1 MRACWVFP
9 LIVLLASG
17 CGRKQVRATPKAVP
31 LREDGVIALQV
42 ATFNIRYENTDP
54 DKGRRLWR
62 ERLKPMIGT
71 LSRMHPDVFGVQEAL
86 HGQVADLRA
95 SLPEYGFHG
104 IGRDDGKREGEY
116 SGIFYR
122 NDRFE
127 PDLTDAGTFWLSAT
141 PETPGSKTWGNTIPR
156 IATWIRLTDRATG
169 RGFYVFNTHWDHQNQ
184 PSREG
189 AAKLITARIDGRR
202 HADEPVVLVGDF
214 NAIEEN
220 PAVGYLRGKPAT
232 LMGQPSKWEHALV
245 DAYNA
250 LHPNDQNRTTLHFWQ
265 GSRAGTR
272 CVDHILVQPGTRI
285 LMADIV
291 ADPEPLPSDHFPVV
305 ARIEFPLAS
314 SSAPLLRAAT
324 DGPAAYISCCPP
336 GGA

>member
-9 LIVLLASG
+9 MIVLLGSG
-17 CGRKQVRATPKAVP
+17 CGRKQVIATPKAVA

-42 ATFNIRYENTDP
+42 ATFNIRYENTNP
-54 DKGRRLWR
+54 DTGRRSWK
-62 ERLKPMIGT
+62 ERLKPVIAT
-71 LSRMHPDVFGVQEAL
+71 LSRIHPDVFGVQEAL

-95 SLPEYGFHG
+95 SLPDYGFHG
-104 IGRDDGKREGEY
+104 IGRDDGKWEGEY

-127 PDLTDAGTFWLSAT
+127 PDLSDAGTFWLSDT

-156 IATWIRLTDRATG
+156 IAAWIRLTDRATG

-214 NAIEEN
+214 NALEEN

-232 LMGQPSKWEHALV
+232 LLGKPSKWEHALV
-245 DAYNA
+245 DTYNA
-250 LHPNDQNRTTLHFWQ
+250 LHPNDHNRTTLHFWE

-285 LMADIV
+285 LFAEI
-291 ADPEPLPSDHFPVV
+291 ANDPEPLPSDHFPVF

-314 SSAPLLRAAT
+314 STAR
-324 DGPAAYISCCPP
+324 
-336 GGA
+336 